1 MYFNALK
8 IFIISPDN
16 ELEEMLKTCE
26 PPEDCSF
33 EFKTVIS
40 SSEIG
45 VMPLDSAII
54 TDGMERLDDTLLSY
68 GKKLAVLD
76 DASAFDDADD
86 LILFRI
92 DSIWALPD
100 GIRSE
105 KMICTYFNMLA
116 NRMKL
121 DADYR
126 KQTICFNTSIDSI
139 PDLAWF
145 KDEIGAHLIVNDSFC
160 RAVEKSKEQIY
171 KRGHYYIWDIP
182 KEEYDQG
189 EYVCLESED
198 IVMEARVTC
207 LFDEKVKTKSGMR
220 LFKTYKSPL
229 LDTDGRIFGTCG
241 IAHDVT
247 DLQNVSTEM
256 DVILE
261 SMPFA
266 VIIEDAGGT
275 IISANKLFERYF
287 GSSADILGR
296 SFSDWKREVLED
308 KIINVGGR
316 DELRISVGGEERVLV
331 FGEEPLIDIFR
342 ERMGGICIF
351 RDVTIERH
359 FERQTLES
367 ANTDFLTGLDN
378 RRSFSGR
385 LNELKQSDMIT
396 MIMLDLDNFK
406 NVNDTYGHHVGD
418 EALVLT
424 AHTLRSSFP
433 GDVVVRLGGDEFLVA
448 CCDEENAKA
457 MKARV
462 EHFVA
467 NLRRAFKAHDTFI
480 GLTVSAGISSAHRM
494 NGYDFDALMR
504 QSDSALYRAKNMGK
518 NCVCVYGEEYDY
530 DDF

>member
-1 MYFNALK
+1 MYFNSLNF
-8 IFIISPDN
+8 FIISENDS
-16 ELEEMLKTCE
+16 LERLLSKCE
-26 PPEDCSF
+26 PPEDCGF
-33 EFKTVIS
+33 TFRTVSS

-45 VMPLDSAII
+45 VMPVDSAVIA
-54 TDGMERLDDTLLSY
+54 DGADMLDDTLLAY

-76 DASAFDDADD
+76 DASAFEDMDE
-86 LILFRI
+86 LTLFRI

-100 GIRSE
+100 GLRSE
-105 KMICTYFNMLA
+105 KLILTYFGMLA
-116 NRMKL
+116 NHMKT

-145 KDEIGAHLIVNDSFC
+145 KDEVGAHLIVNDSFC
-160 RAVEKSKEQIY
+160 RAVGKSKEQIY

-198 IVMEARVTC
+198 VVMEARVTC
-207 LFDEKVKTKSGMR
+207 LFDEKVRTGNGMR

-229 LDTDGRIFGTCG
+229 IDTDGRIFGTCG
-241 IAHDVT
+241 VAHDVT
-247 DLQNVSTEM
+247 DLQNVSSEM

-266 VIIEDAGGT
+266 VLIEDKDGT
-275 IISANKLFERYF
+275 IISANKLFETYF
-287 GSSADILGR
+287 GSSQNILGKKL
-296 SFSDWKREVLED
+296 SEWKRDVIAD
-308 KIINVGGR
+308 KLINVSGR
-316 DELRISVGGEERVLV
+316 EELRISVNGEERVLV

-342 ERMGGICIF
+342 VRMGGICIF

-359 FERQTLES
+359 FERQAIES

-378 RRSFSGR
+378 RRSFSGKID
-385 LNELKQSDMIT
+385 ELKQSDMIT
-396 MIMLDLDNFK
+396 IITLDLDNFK
-406 NVNDTYGHHVGD
+406 AVNDTYGHHVGD

-433 GDVVVRLGGDEFLVA
+433 GDLVVRLGGDEFLVA
-448 CCDEENAKA
+448 CCDELSSKE

-462 EHFVA
+462 EHVIA
-467 NLRRAFKAHDTFI
+467 NLRRAFKAHETFS
-480 GLTVSAGISSAHRM
+480 GLTSSAGISGAEKAA
-494 NGYDFDALMR
+494 GYDIEALLR
-504 QSDSALYRAKNMGK
+504 HSDSALYRAKDMGK
-518 NCVCVYGEEYDY
+518 NRVCVYGEVSEDI
-530 DDF
+530 